1 MKLHGMVYSFN
12 CDDVFFLKV
21 VGAVNYETVERVTEI
36 IREYYLERNEFIIVY
51 DLNEFGLLTMDVVNL
66 IKESEIEEQEKGKV
80 CTIILTKE
88 KNFITDISFDIL
100 SISLDNNTAHPN
112 YFIVETLSDVTDL
125 IDSYGFKTKGF
136 IEEYKQFIKT
146 LEQNEDVSKYDLLI
160 NERYHI

>member
-12 CDDVFFLKV
+12 CDDIFYLKV
-21 VGAVNYETVERVTEI
+21 LGAVNYETVERVTKFI
-36 IREYYLERNEFIIVY
+36 KEYYYERNEFIIVY
-51 DLNEFGLLTMDVVNL
+51 DLNDFGLTTMDVVNL
-66 IKESEIEEQEKGKV
+66 IKESEIEEQQNGKG
-80 CTIILTKE
+80 CTIVFSKE

-100 SISLDNNTAHPN
+100 SISLDSTTDPN
-112 YFIVETLSDVTDL
+112 YFMAETLSEVTDL

-136 IEEYKQFIKT
+136 IEEYKQFIKA